1 MTRND
6 RIQVEVTS
14 GPIDLTVSHELAE
27 SSDGAVVTFLGV
39 VRDSTDDRPVTGL
52 DYEAFDE
59 LAAKE
64 MTRIAEVALERWP
77 IGRVAIVHRTGFL
90 SIGEVSVLI
99 SVSAPHRGEAFDACE
114 FLIDTLKKE
123 VPIWKKELFEDGTGA
138 WADHA

>member
-1 MTRND
+1 MTPHD

-14 GPIDLTVSHELAE
+14 GPIDLTASHELAG

-39 VRDSTDDRPVTGL
+39 VRDSTDDRPVAGL

-77 IGRVAIVHRTGFL
+77 IGRVAIVHRTGSL
-90 SIGEVSVLI
+90 SVGEVSVLI
-99 SVSAPHRGEAFDACE
+99 SVSSPHRGEAFDACE

-123 VPIWKKELFEDGTGA
+123 VPIWKKELFEDGTA
-138 WADHA
+138 SWADHA

>member
-1 MTRND
+1 MTRDD

-14 GPIDLTVSHELAE
+14 GPIDLRASLGLAE
-27 SSDGAVVTFLGV
+27 STDGAVVTFLGV
-39 VRDSTDDRPVTGL
+39 VRDSTNDRPVRGL

-64 MTRIAEVALERWP
+64 MTRIGEVALERWP
-77 IGRVAIVHRTGFL
+77 IGRVAIVHRSGSL

-99 SVSAPHRGEAFDACE
+99 SVSAPHRGPAFDACE

-123 VPIWKKELFEDGTGA
+123 VPIWKKELFEDGTAA